1 MGKDDEL
8 WRCYL
13 DEGDGDARQQLILM
27 YLPLVHYVLGRM
39 SVYLPSSLERD
50 DLVSHGI
57 VGLIQAIDHYDVGR
71 GAKFKTYATIRIRG
85 HILDV
90 LRAMDLLPR
99 GVRERSSRI
108 GKSLTKLTK
117 ELGRSPTDREVADDL
132 NISVRELRKSLR
144 DASVS
149 FISLDAP
156 ADGGYSQGD
165 SLLVEEVISKA
176 TIPLPAEQLD
186 RNEMRRGLAEAL
198 SKLSEREQLLT
209 SLYYFEQLTMKE
221 IGVVLEISE
230 SRVCQIHSKVL
241 LTLRGCL
248 QQYATNADSDLVTE
262 TRPLIAATG
271 GRRVQYASIAG

>member
-262 TRPLIAATG
+262 TRPLVAATG

>member
-1 MGKDDEL
+1 MGKENGL
-8 WRCYL
+8 WRRYL
-13 DEGDGDARQQLILM
+13 DEGDSDARQQLILM
-27 YLPLVHYVLGRM
+27 YLPLVRYVLGRM

-57 VGLIQAIDHYDVGR
+57 VGLIQAVDHFDTGR
-71 GAKFKTYATIRIRG
+71 GVKFKTYATIRIRG

-99 GVRERSSRI
+99 GMRERASRI
-108 GKSLTKLTK
+108 GKTLTKLTK
-117 ELGRSPTDREVADDL
+117 ELGRSPTDREVADKL
-132 NISVRELRKSLR
+132 NISVQELRKSLR
-144 DASVS
+144 DASVT
-149 FISLDAP
+149 FVSLDAP
-156 ADGGYSQGD
+156 VNGGYSQD
-165 SLLVEEVISKA
+165 DALLVEEVISKA

-186 RNEMRRGLAEAL
+186 RNEIRRGLAEAL

-221 IGVVLEISE
+221 VGAVLEISE

-248 QQYATNADSDLVTE
+248 QQYATDADSNLVRE
-262 TRPLIAATG
+262 TRPLIPATG
-271 GRRVQYASIAG
+271 GRRVQYASTAG

>member
-71 GAKFKTYATIRIRG
+71 GTKFKTYATIRIRG